1 MRVRLRPTPG
11 PGREPLTTGRASVPP
26 EAYSQIWNVIDRVDA
41 VKQHDD
47 HKEENSEGEIV
58 QERIAYHIALS
69 YGLRSS
75 AVAHARDPLNDRQ
88 ALINDVVAA
97 IDVKS
102 FTGDEPGGV
111 VCKECSRN
119 ADVVDANEAAGG
131 SLALRFFEQFVEL
144 RNS

>member
-1 MRVRLRPTPG
+1 M
-11 PGREPLTTGRASVPP
+11 
-26 EAYSQIWNVIDRVDA
+26 WNVIDRVDA

-58 QERIAYHIALS
+58 QERIAYHIALC

-75 AVAHARDPLNDRQ
+75 AVAHDRVPLNDRQ

-111 VCKECSRN
+111 VCKECSGN
-119 ADVVDANEAAGG
+119 ANVVDANEAAGG
-131 SLALRFFEQFVEL
+131 SLALRFFKQFVEL